1 MKLWRIRRK
10 WSIDESEEF
19 NITDKI
25 YMKDLSIRIREFKI
39 LKIKDWRMF
48 NEKSK
53 LHILWSLFYLK
64 KLDKIIK
71 VCYNTNYEDV

>member
-1 MKLWRIRRK
+1 
-10 WSIDESEEF
+10 
-19 NITDKI
+19 
-25 YMKDLSIRIREFKI
+25 
-39 LKIKDWRMF
+39 MF